1 MSLESHILAACL
13 MECTAPKPGNVSP
26 DFAFEDLCYEDFQ
39 KSAPITAR
47 WIGRS
52 LQLGVGPAVETA
64 AAEIRE
70 SVGRNTHLGILLLL
84 APLAAIKRRDQLPV
98 VLNGLTVGD
107 AAHVYNAIRLMEP
120 GGLGD
125 VDDQDVSTVPTV
137 KLLECMQL
145 AADRDTI
152 ARQYANGFA
161 DVFGFV
167 DELDAAEFEES
178 WKNAVVRLQMKI
190 LAAIPDTLI
199 ARKCGTDV
207 AAEASRQ
214 AAEVL
219 AADCNPEAVAAFG
232 RWLRA
237 DGHRRNPGTTAD
249 LVAAVL
255 FVALREGR
263 LEVPAELAI
272 VARG

>member
-1 MSLESHILAACL
+1 
-13 MECTAPKPGNVSP
+13 
-26 DFAFEDLCYEDFQ
+26 
-39 KSAPITAR
+39 
-47 WIGRS
+47 
-52 LQLGVGPAVETA
+52 
-64 AAEIRE
+64 
-70 SVGRNTHLGILLLL
+70 
-84 APLAAIKRRDQLPV
+84 
-98 VLNGLTVGD
+98 
-107 AAHVYNAIRLMEP
+107 MEP

-145 AADRDTI
+145 AAGRDTI

-161 DVFGFV
+161 DVFRFV
-167 DELDAAEFEES
+167 DELDLAEFERS

-199 ARKCGTDV
+199 ARKCGTEV
-207 AAEASRQ
+207 AEEASRK
-214 AAEVL
+214 AGEVL
-219 AADCNPEAVAAFG
+219 AADCDAEAMAAFD

-255 FVALREGR
+255 FVALREAR
-263 LEVPAELAI
+263 LAVPAELTI